1 VPHSALNP
9 LPIPIFE
16 HEDEDEDEQEHDFD
30 GAHDGLA
37 RHEAIP

>member
-16 HEDEDEDEQEHDFD
+16 HEDEDEQEHDFD